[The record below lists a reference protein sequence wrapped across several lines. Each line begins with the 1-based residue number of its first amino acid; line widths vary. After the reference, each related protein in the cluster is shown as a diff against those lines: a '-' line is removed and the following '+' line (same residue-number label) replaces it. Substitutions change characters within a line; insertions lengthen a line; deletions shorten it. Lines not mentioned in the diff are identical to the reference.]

1 MNEKGF
7 AATGILYTILVLFIL
22 LLLSIITMLYS
33 RNNILNAIRNDVKG
47 GIYNVVLN
55 IKGEEIT
62 QRIENN
68 TVEFNITVDHI
79 SDVTNIV
86 CNNGSSAV
94 YDEDN
99 KTVTITNL
107 KSGTVCKMN
116 DSLKTTVDNLD
127 YTKNNILMISD
138 ETLTS
143 EITFAEN
150 TDAEL
155 NLNSHQL
162 TLAGNRFKTY
172 GDLIV
177 NGDDNSIMTSTI
189 QSLTNSGTGTLTI
202 NGGNYIRTTGV
213 TTTHTVIYN
222 EGVGK
227 IEINGGN
234 FENQT
239 TTGPCVQN
247 RLSTATDGGGTIE
260 INGGTFTSAGATITN
275 NSISGVTN
283 INDGTINSSSS
294 YAVANYNSGT
304 VNVYDGSLTSAN
316 AAIFNQENGNFYI
329 YGGTLTSTSSYAI
342 YNVALGNI
350 YIEQTTKPIYI
361 TTLAQ
366 SEAPAIKNGN
376 VDKAAGVIS
385 ISGNKAN
392 ACTNNAASTTTGL
405 CVYAEGDKNYTTNTA
420 NYAVSNHG
428 NGTININGG
437 TYFGGYAGISN
448 HFAGTVNIKNA
459 NIMAGKLAISN
470 LRIGPINICNSN
482 ISWFSNTV
490 ANAHYDLWINPNTAT
505 TATINYSSNV
515 KFTDGTN
522 TPSKGGLTANMIA
535 NYTGTCTG

>member
-68 TVEFNITVDHI
+68 TVEFNITEEHI

-143 EITFAEN
+143 EVTFAEN

-155 NLNSHQL
+155 KLNAHQL
-162 TLAGNRFKTY
+162 NTSKILVTN
-172 GDLIV
+172 GDLVIKGDENSKIV
-177 NGDDNSIMTSTI
+177 STT
-189 QSLTNSGTGTLTI
+189 QVLNNSGTGKLTI
-202 NGGNYIRTTGV
+202 NGGTYERNSTSSG
-213 TTTHTVIYN
+213 TVIYN
-222 EGVGK
+222 QGTGTTIIK
-227 IEINGGN
+227 GGTYINSGSGA
-234 FENQT
+234 
-239 TTGPCVQN
+239 CVQN
-247 RLSTATDGGGTIE
+247 RETTATDGGGTVIIE
-260 INGGTFTSAGATITN
+260 DGTFTSNDACITN
-275 NSISGVTN
+275 NSISGILN
-283 INDGTINSSSS
+283 INSGLITSLSGNAVRNYSSGTINIS
-294 YAVANYNSGT
+294 
-304 VNVYDGSLTSAN
+304 
-316 AAIFNQENGNFYI
+316 
-329 YGGTLTSTSSYAI
+329 
-342 YNVALGNI
+342 
-350 YIEQTTKPIYI
+350 QTDKPIYI
-361 TTLAQ
+361 TSLSQTEKPVVVN
-366 SEAPAIKNGN
+366 SSTGIIN
-376 VDKAAGVIS
+376 
-385 ISGNKAN
+385 ISGNKADVCEDN
-392 ACTNNAASTTTGL
+392 SASTTSGL

-490 ANAHYDLWINPNTAT
+490 ANHHYDLWINPNTAT

-522 TPSKGGLTANMIA
+522 TPSKGGLPANMIA